1 MSNWLDAPRH
11 KRSVMDRDL
20 ESYFPVRLSSVIG
33 ADLPPREWSAK
44 YSLMAGWWLAKTV
57 GADWHVVLSDTAPG
71 RPDAM
76 RVLFA
81 SFVDAR
87 DFVERFEP
95 PIVPIGGHPAR

>member
-1 MSNWLDAPRH
+1 MSNWRDAPGH
-11 KRSVMDRDL
+11 KRSVKDRDP
-20 ESYFPVRLSSVIG
+20 ESYFPVRLSIVIR

-44 YSLMAGWWLAKTV
+44 YSLMVGWWLAKTV